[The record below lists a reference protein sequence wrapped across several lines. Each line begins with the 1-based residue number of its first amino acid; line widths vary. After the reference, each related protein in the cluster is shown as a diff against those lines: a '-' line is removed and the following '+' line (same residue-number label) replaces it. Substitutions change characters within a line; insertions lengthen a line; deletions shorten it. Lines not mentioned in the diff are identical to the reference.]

1 MDHAPD
7 PGLSP
12 PSSPTGNERTRV
24 EELLTALL
32 ALREASTTFAEQHAG
47 AIRAIEAA
55 PLRVLHA
62 ERSAANLLHYLAIR
76 REDLRPLHVPLA
88 ELGLSSLGRIE
99 PHVLS
104 NLDAVIARLASLCER
119 TIEAPTLPAPI
130 ALAASGTLLDQRAT
144 ALLGPRR
151 HTHLSHLTHGSSSG
165 PDRPPTNALAF
176 PRPPA
181 NGRIMVTLPTH
192 AAEDP
197 ALLARLAAAGMT
209 CARINTAHDDP
220 AIWQRMIEQV
230 RAVAPACRILMDL
243 GGPKLRTGHLE
254 PGPAVIRI
262 KPQRDA
268 LGRTVTPGEL
278 LLVADDDHAAG
289 RTGVPVAASFLARL
303 DPGQAIELRDARGR
317 HRIAT
322 VADRLADGSVRATC
336 DRTLYLVP
344 GTLLRARDA
353 SSPVGS
359 LPPIPQPIVVRPGD
373 PLRLSFIHARGRPA
387 RDGSPA
393 IVVST
398 LPSAFGQARAGD
410 RIWFDDGK
418 VGTHVETIEGDGLD
432 LRVDHAD
439 PQGSRIAE
447 DKGINIPEMIS
458 DLRGLTDDDRAAL
471 PIAARHADLVGL
483 SFVRDAADV
492 ERLRAELDRV
502 GGGHLGVL
510 LKIETR
516 EAFEN
521 LPSILLAALAS
532 PSAGVMIARGDLAV
546 EIGYERLAEVQE
558 EILWLCEAAHL
569 PVVWATQVLETM
581 AKTGTPSRAE
591 ITDAAMAERAECTM
605 LNKGPHIVEAVEFL
619 DRILSRMSDHQSKKR
634 TILRPLAVA
643 RRFGR

>member
-1 MDHAPD
+1 MDASPD
-7 PGLSP
+7 PTASP
-12 PSSPTGNERTRV
+12 ALAATPADQRSIE
-24 EELLTALL
+24 ALL
-32 ALREASTTFAEQHAG
+32 DELVALRTGSAAFAVQHAET
-47 AIRAIEAA
+47 IRVIEAA
-55 PLRVLHA
+55 PRRVLHA
-62 ERSAANLLHYLAIR
+62 GRSAANLLHYLALR
-76 REDLRPLHVPLA
+76 REDLRPLHTPLA

-99 PHVLS
+99 PHVLA
-104 NLDAVIARLASLCER
+104 NLDAVIARLAALCGR
-119 TIEAPTLPAPI
+119 SIPAPTAPAPI
-130 ALAASGTLLDQRAT
+130 ALAASGALLDQRAT

-151 HTHLSHLTHGSSSG
+151 HTHLIAERERGG
-165 PDRPPTNALAF
+165 YPVPA
-176 PRPPA
+176 RPPA
-181 NGRIMVTLPTH
+181 NGRIMVTLPAQ

-220 AIWQRMIEQV
+220 TIWLRLIEQV
-230 RAVAPACRILMDL
+230 RTVAPACRILMDL
-243 GGPKLRTGHLE
+243 GGPKLRTGPLE
-254 PGPAVIRI
+254 PGPAVVRI
-262 KPQRDA
+262 KPERDA
-268 LGRTVTPGEL
+268 LGRTVKPGVI
-278 LLVADDDHAAG
+278 LLVDANG
-289 RTGVPVAASFLARL
+289 RPSGPSSVGRESGRSLPVDPNFLAALR
-303 DPGQAIELRDARGR
+303 PGQAIDLRDARGR
-317 HRIAT
+317 R
-322 VADRLADGSVRATC
+322 RLMMVSECRPDGSVIATC
-336 DRTLYLVP
+336 DRTLYVVP
-344 GTLLRARDA
+344 GTMLHAHDA
-353 SSPVGS
+353 TTLVGD
-359 LPPIPQPIVVRPGD
+359 LPPTAQPIKVRPGD
-373 PLRLSFIHARGRPA
+373 PLRLSFTDARGRPA
-387 RDGSPA
+387 RESSPA
-393 IVVST
+393 VVVTT
-398 LPSAFGQARAGD
+398 LPSAFAHARPQD

-418 VGTHVETIEGDGLD
+418 IGTVVERVDRDGLD

-439 PQGSRIAE
+439 PDGSRIAE
-447 DKGINIPEMIS
+447 DKGINIPEMTS

-471 PIAARHADLVGL
+471 PIAAAHADLVGL

-492 ERLRAELDRV
+492 EALREALDRV

-634 TILRPLAVA
+634 TILRPLSVA
-643 RRFGR
+643 RRFAQG